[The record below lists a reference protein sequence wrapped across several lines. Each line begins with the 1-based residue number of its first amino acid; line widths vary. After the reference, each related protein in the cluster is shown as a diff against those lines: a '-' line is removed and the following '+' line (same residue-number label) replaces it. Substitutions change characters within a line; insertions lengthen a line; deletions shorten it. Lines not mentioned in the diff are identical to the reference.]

1 MDQTKENIIQ
11 EFFGK
16 LFTTVNEF
24 TDGIFATEI
33 ENKQILNSDEVHETI
48 YKTKQSLINLTKDN
62 IVRSNTSEEFSKNTR
77 KSFNDF
83 TIDIPSEEGRKT
95 VTLLEICSKNDSLL
109 AKYLMI
115 FEIPE
120 ENFKDV
126 KDAILSAEQ
135 NKKEADKAKS
145 IKLEVKKEPLTEEDL
160 RQQSRTKKIMERV
173 EKMFKRFGE
182 AFAKIFRSE
191 GSVLLDA
198 GVTYRGKIDIEKSGQ
213 LTPTVGIIASREDR
227 EKKF

>member
-1 MDQTKENIIQ
+1 MAEIRENIVQ

-16 LFTTVNEF
+16 LFNTVNEF
-24 TDGIFATEI
+24 ADGIFAAEI
-33 ENKQILNSDEVHETI
+33 EDKQLLNSDTSQETL

-62 IVRSNTSEEFSKNTR
+62 IVRSATSEEFSKNTK

-83 TIDIPSEEGRKT
+83 SINLPNKSI
-95 VTLLEICSKNDSLL
+95 TLLEVCNKNESLL
-109 AKYLMI
+109 TKYLMI

-120 ENFKDV
+120 ENFKDI
-126 KDAILSAEQ
+126 KDAIASAEQ
-135 NKKEADKAKS
+135 NNQQAEKAKS
-145 IKLEVKKEPLTEEDL
+145 IKLEVKKEPLTEEEL

-191 GSVLLDA
+191 GAVLADA
-198 GVTYRGKIDIEKSGQ
+198 GIVYKGKIEIERSGQ
-213 LTPTVGIIASREDR
+213 LSPTVGIIASREER